1 MDVYYN
7 KNLRSF
13 LLDNKVVY
21 YYWLT
26 QSKNVLSSTFM
37 YAQGDLMQMGVLK
50 NLVLSF
56 YIPHIN
62 ILDIVGLGYRIFLT
76 RSLIKLKIGL
86 SHFIYIVL
94 NKHISLK
101 FLSKTKILF
110 YSVFKH
116 KVNSFINY
124 VYQFKFPSKYKRKGF
139 FLNRQFNT
147 LKVGKVFSF

>member
-1 MDVYYN
+1 MYKIAINKYLDVYYN

-62 ILDIVGLGYRIFLT
+62 ILDIDDYCLA
-76 RSLIKLKIGL
+76 
-86 SHFIYIVL
+86 
-94 NKHISLK
+94 
-101 FLSKTKILF
+101 
-110 YSVFKH
+110 VF
-116 KVNSFINY
+116 NLL
-124 VYQFKFPSKYKRKGF
+124 KYKEVRNNLF
-139 FLNRQFNT
+139 M
-147 LKVGKVFSF
+147 

>member
-1 MDVYYN
+1 MYKIAINKYLDVYYN

-94 NKHISLK
+94 N
-101 FLSKTKILF
+101 
-110 YSVFKH
+110 
-116 KVNSFINY
+116 
-124 VYQFKFPSKYKRKGF
+124 
-139 FLNRQFNT
+139 
-147 LKVGKVFSF
+147 